1 MKIEKNAFSFEES
14 LKYLEKLAQQMTESQ
29 GLRVFRNVE
38 MDELPVENVVK
49 VFCVAMSI
57 KVKPKLERTTF
68 HMDYV
73 YAGVVSQIF
82 SIVQSSILLRKVE
95 MQADGGILVL
105 FDTPMKKDVEEV
117 INIAAQ
123 VRSINDVVLRKFHM
137 PLDEQVISV
146 GIDYG
151 PISYFSSIYTNYD
164 GLFFG
169 NSIMRAKKLAEV
181 KTDSVNISEDIYMN
195 LSEETQRNLFVN
207 KEMNGEMAYYCSQ
220 LINIRMRKWVVENK
234 NG

>member
-14 LKYLEKLAQQMTESQ
+14 LKYLDQLAQQMTESK

-38 MDELPVENVVK
+38 KDELPVENVVK

-57 KVKPKLERTTF
+57 KLMPKQERTTF
-68 HMDYV
+68 HMDYA
-73 YAGVVSQIF
+73 YAGVVSQIL

-95 MQADGGILVL
+95 MQADAGILVL

-123 VRSINDVVLRKFHM
+123 VRSMNEVVLRKFHM

-151 PISYFSSIYTNYD
+151 PISYFASVYTNHD
-164 GLFFG
+164 GVFFG
-169 NSIMRAKKLAEV
+169 NSIMRAKKLAEA
-181 KTDSVNISEDIYMN
+181 KADSVNISEDIYMN

-207 KEMNGEMAYYCSQ
+207 REMNGQMSYYCSQ
-220 LINIRMRKWVVENK
+220 LINIRMRKWVVENQQ
-234 NG
+234 G